1 MNKKIQLLQA
11 RLPDLSRFKS
21 VSLKLIMSIATL
33 LVYIMKLEEGFDLV
47 VMNFN
52 HNRKWSIPGFETT
65 RGEMKSRNIVN
76 KGVVK

>member
-21 VSLKLIMSIATL
+21 ISLKLIMSIATL

-52 HNRKWSIPGFETT
+52 HNGKWSIPGFETT
-65 RGEMKSRNIVN
+65 HGEMKSRNIIN
-76 KGVVK
+76 EGVVK